1 MHSACVSPTTDPPV
15 RPGCNLTGFGGSRCI
30 HTLRPG
36 WLGED
41 EDQAHPPPAMC
52 RDLPWCVCQEPQDA
66 SPPKMRLEGSGH
78 SFIGQ
83 WMCDFLAVGQ
93 AERLGRAGWVGRS
106 KEPGRKA
113 TREEVGT

>member
-1 MHSACVSPTTDPPV
+1 
-15 RPGCNLTGFGGSRCI
+15 
-30 HTLRPG
+30 
-36 WLGED
+36 
-41 EDQAHPPPAMC
+41 
-52 RDLPWCVCQEPQDA
+52 
-66 SPPKMRLEGSGH
+66 MRLEGSGH